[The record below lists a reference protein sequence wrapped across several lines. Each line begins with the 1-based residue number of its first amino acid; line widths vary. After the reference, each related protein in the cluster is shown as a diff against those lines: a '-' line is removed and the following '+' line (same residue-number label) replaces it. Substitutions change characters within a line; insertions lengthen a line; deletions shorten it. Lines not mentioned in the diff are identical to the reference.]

1 MYIKDLLLP
10 ENIQQSIEETNE
22 KKRMAD
28 INQQIDQKQAES
40 KAQNRVSF
48 VDDSVTNDFGILV
61 TEF

>member
-40 KAQNRVSF
+40 KAQIRVSYAG
-48 VDDSVTNDFGILV
+48 DSAVGNLV
-61 TEF
+61 TLN

>member
-40 KAQNRVSF
+40 KAKIRVSLRLRLRIRQK
-48 VDDSVTNDFGILV
+48 TLM
-61 TEF
+61 

>member
-40 KAQNRVSF
+40 KAQIRVSYAGHSD
-48 VDDSVTNDFGILV
+48 VGQLSDLKN
-61 TEF
+61 